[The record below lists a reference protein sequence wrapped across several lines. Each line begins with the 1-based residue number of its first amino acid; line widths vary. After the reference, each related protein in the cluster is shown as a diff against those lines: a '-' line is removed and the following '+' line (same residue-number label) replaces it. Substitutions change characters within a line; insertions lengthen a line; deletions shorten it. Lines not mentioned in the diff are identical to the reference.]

1 MFENRLGLHAAL
13 EAGVNFFHCVRTLWK
28 QGVWMRTTSR
38 PLTMKSQAG
47 GTVISRC
54 IYKSGTTS
62 PARLSSLTSH
72 CITASSQSCQLAPV
86 LLINTPCKAGGRPEE
101 TTHHFPCN
109 PLYFRSL
116 DSGTHSAWLPLSP
129 LPIPHRAQTHML
141 TPPGE
146 EVVGS
151 PEGRKT
157 GAHMWGL
164 QDRNLSADSGAG
176 LSVKEAWTLL
186 NTNQSFLRKP
196 HLGVPNT
203 AHLPTT
209 GVLSPGK

>member
-1 MFENRLGLHAAL
+1 
-13 EAGVNFFHCVRTLWK
+13 
-28 QGVWMRTTSR
+28 
-38 PLTMKSQAG
+38 MKSQAG

-72 CITASSQSCQLAPV
+72 CITASYQSCQLAPV
-86 LLINTPCKAGGRPEE
+86 LLINAPLKAVGRQEE
-101 TTHHFPCN
+101 TSYNFPCD

-129 LPIPHRAQTHML
+129 LPVPHRAHAHML

-146 EVVGS
+146 GGVGS
-151 PEGRKT
+151 LEGRER
-157 GAHMWGL
+157 GDHLWGL

-176 LSVKEAWTLL
+176 LSVKEARKLL
-186 NTNQSFLRKP
+186 NAIQSFLSKAR
-196 HLGVPNT
+196 LDVPST

-209 GVLSPGK
+209 GYFPWGSKHTPLCIHTSQGDCTHQPHFNVQHYLSRLSHCHLSP